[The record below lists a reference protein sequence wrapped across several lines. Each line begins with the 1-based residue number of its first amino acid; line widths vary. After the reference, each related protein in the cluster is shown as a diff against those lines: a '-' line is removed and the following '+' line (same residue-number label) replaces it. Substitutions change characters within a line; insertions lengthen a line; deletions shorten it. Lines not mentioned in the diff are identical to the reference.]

1 MRLRALHRKCHQRK
15 SGARRN
21 AVCGRREIER
31 RHRFFEPTQVSFG
44 GARCVISMHELSIA
58 IGLVEL
64 ASEEAARQGHVRVD
78 TLYVRLGARSGVV
91 SSALRFSFDVAASGT
106 AIEGAVIEIEEVAGR
121 TLELAALEVTDVAA
135 DCGSP

>member
-1 MRLRALHRKCHQRK
+1 MD
-15 SGARRN
+15 
-21 AVCGRREIER
+21 
-31 RHRFFEPTQVSFG
+31 
-44 GARCVISMHELSIA
+44 SMHELSIA

-78 TLYVRLGARSGVV
+78 TLYVRLGALSGVV